1 MGRIAVIGESPR
13 IDAFALA
20 GADLLRADSGA
31 ESRAA
36 WDGLPEDVEV
46 VLLTPA
52 AATAIGEQVGSRPGV
67 IAVTLPS

>member
-1 MGRIAVIGESPR
+1 
-13 IDAFALA
+13 LA
-20 GADLLRADSGA
+20 GADPLRADSGA

-67 IAVTLPS
+67 ISVTLPS